1 MHQLVILSIRWA
13 AIFHPAADPAVTN
26 IVPQSSVNQ
35 RFRKPLLVADLWLFI
50 FGPFFPN
57 PAFHTTFSLSYLA
70 DHILAQHT
78 NPQPPPS
85 LTYSPFL
92 SFLG

>member
-50 FGPFFPN
+50 FGPFFSQSCP
-57 PAFHTTFSLSYLA
+57 SYYPHL
-70 DHILAQHT
+70 DTLLTYILAQPT
-78 NPQPPPS
+78 K
-85 LTYSPFL
+85 
-92 SFLG
+92 